1 MFINDGKILLD
12 SSMDAL
18 SDTYVEVLT
27 SGEGAQKARGL
38 GPIAENQMFGKSI
51 MLFEGVSREHLE
63 GLGELRIPSVADL
76 FVAKIK
82 EARK

>member
-1 MFINDGKILLD
+1 ME
-12 SSMDAL
+12 AL
-18 SDTYVEVLT
+18 SEKYIELMA
-27 SGEGAQKARGL
+27 SGERAQKAREL
-38 GPIAENQMFGKSI
+38 GPIAESELFGKAV

-63 GLGELRIPSVADL
+63 GLGEIRIPSVADL

>member
-1 MFINDGKILLD
+1 MD
-12 SSMDAL
+12 SL
-18 SDTYVEVLT
+18 SEKYIELMA

-38 GPIAENQMFGKSI
+38 GPIAESEMFGKAV
-51 MLFEGVSREHLE
+51 MLFEGVSREHFE
-63 GLGELRIPSVADL
+63 GLGEIRIPSVADL